1 MSTKILSPSDY
12 ILKEAEARELMIS
25 ELPSEIAGVV
35 IKENPITLEIAK
47 KLEELFNLN
56 SDTWL
61 KFQEEYDNTRFR
73 FWSVKIGNKI
83 QSVAGRNLSAED
95 AIMSVIESVL
105 EEDSKSIH
113 LGLAVELS
121 RRQYVN
127 LLRSNFN
134 LML

>member
-1 MSTKILSPSDY
+1 MSTKSLSPSDY
-12 ILKEAEARELMIS
+12 ILKEIEARELMIS
-25 ELPSEIAGVV
+25 ELPFEIAEVV
-35 IKENPITLEIAK
+35 IKENPITPEIAK
-47 KLEELFNLN
+47 KLELIFNLN
-56 SDTWL
+56 SETWL
-61 KFQEEYDNTRFR
+61 KLQEEYDNTRFR
-73 FWSVKIGNKI
+73 FWAVKIGDRV
-83 QSVAGRNLSAED
+83 QSVAGRNLSAEN
-95 AIMSVIESVL
+95 AIMSVMESVI